1 MEYKSKTPYI
11 GRAKQGVLVDQNRV
25 FSKRLTMRL
34 LQRRYGLIPLVLR
47 MSPNRSHYFGELTN
61 SYTNRRVSLCRL
73 QSLPYVAIRA
83 CAISRRQ

>member
-11 GRAKQGVLVDQNRV
+11 GRAKQGV
-25 FSKRLTMRL
+25 FKRLTMRL
-34 LQRRYGLIPLVLR
+34 LQRRYGLIPSVLR
-47 MSPNRSHYFGELTN
+47 MSPNRSHYFEGLTN

>member
-1 MEYKSKTPYI
+1 MEYKSKIPYI
-11 GRAKQGVLVDQNRV
+11 GRAKQGV
-25 FSKRLTMRL
+25 SKRLTMRL
-34 LQRRYGLIPLVLR
+34 LQRRYGLIPSVLR
-47 MSPNRSHYFGELTN
+47 ISPNRSHYFEELTN